1 VKTQP
6 KKNTPHLSN
15 SQPQNPNQTEK
26 MNKIMLKAQQTKT
39 REHIIRKAEK
49 TTD

>member
-1 VKTQP
+1 
-6 KKNTPHLSN
+6 
-15 SQPQNPNQTEK
+15 